1 MLVSCAINVNFQNS
15 LVTEKDTKTED
26 YVLIESMKQKKI
38 QKTGQKIGWNLLA
51 ILMRERERERER
63 ESLIF
68 KVTKSV
74 VDI

>member
-38 QKTGQKIGWNLLA
+38 QKTGQKIGWN
-51 ILMRERERERER
+51 
-63 ESLIF
+63 
-68 KVTKSV
+68 
-74 VDI
+74 